1 MWHQIRMVGASLS
14 LLLATACGSGAH
26 RDEAS
31 DNDSDL
37 RVPAASPEAVPS
49 GETGIDER
57 TGGDSNASLT
67 KTGSGGGR
75 GTGTAYGQDTARR
88 DTTRPR
94 Q

>member
-1 MWHQIRMVGASLS
+1 MRHQIRIVGASLA

-31 DNDSDL
+31 DADGDHPA
-37 RVPAASPEAVPS
+37 PAASPEAVPS
-49 GETGIDER
+49 GGTGIDER

-67 KTGSGGGR
+67 KTGSGSGR